1 MVGIADQL
9 QTNFA
14 CDLRHILKAVFD
26 SNTSCEA
33 SPKVVAKA
41 VTGFNELDNLSPV
54 VPNPSSVVSRA
65 GGNEFTGKFLKL
77 TGLSVIMPENSK

>member
-26 SNTSCEA
+26 SNTSSEA
-33 SPKVVAKA
+33 THKVAAKV

-54 VPNPSSVVSRA
+54 VPNPSSVGART
-65 GGNEFTGKFLKL
+65 GGNEFTGKFIKHTRHCL
-77 TGLSVIMPENSK
+77 